1 MTRFVHFPESQ
12 PLARPYFSWPLF
24 VRPTPLR
31 LFVMPQLRSALRVF
45 AHSPGYALVTVAIL
59 ALGIGATTAIFSVV
73 HAVLLK
79 PLSYADSARLVQIYT
94 KGREGG
100 TSVFS
105 PATFADLARQTKSFS
120 AVAAHQY
127 YYVNLTKTQSPARLT
142 EMRGSADYFKLF
154 GVAPLLGRT
163 WSPEESR
170 VGAAPVVVLSASTWR
185 TQFNSDPKV
194 LSQTILLDDVAHTV
208 IGVMPD
214 GFGDPWGDV
223 GLWRPYLDGS
233 DEFQER
239 KARYMG
245 VYGRL
250 REGVSLEAAR
260 AELATFNAQLQQAFP
275 EIYRDWTIE
284 ADDLQETIV
293 SNYRTG
299 LFVVLGAVGCVL
311 LITCANVAGLAVA
324 RAAAR
329 RKEFAIRTA
338 IGASSRALLRD
349 GLVESVTLALLG
361 GAFGLLLANWG
372 IAAIMGVIGESWLPR
387 ANEIE
392 LSRPVLLAALGLSLG
407 TGLVFGLFPAWSAA
421 RADANE
427 ALKSGSGRS
436 SDGPAS
442 HRLRSTLVIA
452 EISLALVLLVGAGV
466 LSRSFG
472 RILQQD
478 TGMRTTQL
486 VSIGLSLST
495 SRYDTTDKRREYYA
509 RLEQAVSA
517 VPGVVAAGFTQTLPF
532 TWGIPGDLIPDGP
545 SQINEKNPPSPFYD
559 SVSVDFFRATAIPLR
574 QGRLFTAQDDHRA
587 PQVVILSATTAKLYF
602 GDTNPIGRLLKSG
615 DPAVKTRF
623 EVVGVVGDVPRTG
636 LGQKQ
641 TPLQIYRPIL
651 QRPTGFATL
660 LVQTSLRADAIA
672 QPARQAIWSVDS
684 DQAIGDVSLVTQLV
698 RNTTVQPRLYL
709 ALFGLFAALSLLL
722 SGIGLYGLIAY
733 GVTQRT
739 REFGIRLALGAAPRD
754 VLRLVL
760 REGVRLGAIGLVLGL
775 AGAALTARFLQE
787 LVYEVSVYDPLVF
800 GAVLALLSLVALA
813 ASFLPARRA
822 TKVDPMIAL
831 RAE

>member
-1 MTRFVHFPESQ
+1 MNS
-12 PLARPYFSWPLF
+12 
-24 VRPTPLR
+24 LR
-31 LFVMPQLRSALRVF
+31 HALRVF
-45 AHSPGYALVTVAIL
+45 TTSPGYAAVTVAIL

-79 PLSYADSARLVQIYT
+79 PLAYADAARLVQIST
-94 KGREGG
+94 KSRTGG
-100 TSVFS
+100 TSVLA
-105 PATFADLARQTKSFS
+105 PGTFADLARQTKAFS

-142 EMRGSADYFKLF
+142 EMRGSRDYFKLF

-163 WSPEESR
+163 WSPEEAR
-170 VGAAPVVVLSASTWR
+170 VGAAPVVVLSAATWR
-185 TQFNSDPKV
+185 SQFNADPNIVAK
-194 LSQTILLDDVAHTV
+194 TILLDDVAHTV
-208 IGVMPD
+208 LGVMPD
-214 GFGDPWGDV
+214 GFDDPWGAV
-223 GLWRPYLDGS
+223 GLWRPYLDGA
-233 DEFQER
+233 DEFQDR
-239 KARYMG
+239 KSRYVG

-250 REGVSLEAAR
+250 ADGVSLDTAR
-260 AELATFNAQLQQAFP
+260 AELATFNAQLQQSFP
-275 EIYRDWTIE
+275 DIYAEWSFELDE
-284 ADDLQETIV
+284 LQETIV

-324 RAAAR
+324 RAASR

-349 GLVESVTLALLG
+349 GLLESVTLALVG
-361 GAFGLLLANWG
+361 GGLGLLLANWG

-392 LSRPVLLAALGLSLG
+392 LSRPVLLAALGLSLA
-407 TGLVFGLFPAWSAA
+407 TGVVFGLFPAWGAA
-421 RADANE
+421 RTDANE
-427 ALKSGSGRS
+427 ALKTGSGRS
-436 SDGPAS
+436 SDGPATR
-442 HRLRSTLVIA
+442 RLRSILVVA
-452 EISLALVLLVGAGV
+452 EVALALVLLVGAG
-466 LSRSFG
+466 LLARSFG
-472 RILQQD
+472 KILRQD

-495 SRYDTTDKRREYYA
+495 TRYDTTDKRRDYYA
-509 RLEQAVSA
+509 RLEQAVSS

-532 TWGIPGDLIPDGP
+532 TWGIPGDLVPDGP
-545 SQINEKNPPSPFYD
+545 SEINEKNPPSPFYD
-559 SVSVDFFRATAIPLR
+559 SVSVDFFRATGIPLVA
-574 QGRLFTAQDDHRA
+574 GRLFTAQDDHRA
-587 PQVVILSATTAKLYF
+587 PPVVLLSATTAKLYF
-602 GDTNPIGRLLKSG
+602 GDANPLGRQLRSR

-623 EVVGVVGDVPRTG
+623 EIVGVVGDVPRTG

-660 LVQTSLRADAIA
+660 LVQTSLRPDAIA
-672 QPARQAIWSVDS
+672 QPVRQAIWRVDS

-698 RNTTVQPRLYL
+698 RNSTVQPRLYL
-709 ALFGLFAALSLLL
+709 ALFGLFAALALLL

-754 VLRLVL
+754 VLHLVL
-760 REGVRLGAIGLVLGL
+760 REGALLAVVGLALGL
-775 AGAALTARFLQE
+775 AGAFASARFLQE
-787 LVYEVSVYDPLVF
+787 LVYQVSVYDPAVF
-800 GAVLALLSLVALA
+800 GTVFTLLALVAVA